1 MQNRFR
7 EIGTDKCI
15 PFSIPLFLYLYL
27 SLSLSFHV
35 KFALQFIWWAN
46 EILHCTNT
54 RCHFNLQITIAA
66 IRSEFLQ
73 MCVYCFLYIVRWM
86 GFYFFFLH
94 FVYLALSAN
103 VRLISMKYIMILLNE
118 YVLESRLYPLV
129 SICDYISKQKRDF
142 KLISFSHHG

>member
-1 MQNRFR
+1 
-7 EIGTDKCI
+7 
-15 PFSIPLFLYLYL
+15 
-27 SLSLSFHV
+27 
-35 KFALQFIWWAN
+35 
-46 EILHCTNT
+46 
-54 RCHFNLQITIAA
+54 
-66 IRSEFLQ
+66 
-73 MCVYCFLYIVRWM
+73 M

-103 VRLISMKYIMILLNE
+103 VRLISMKYIMILLND